1 MGFETFGIEP
11 SGEMFA
17 LYQVFLAAALGA
29 LIGVERSIA
38 GKNAGMR
45 TYALVSMGSCLL
57 TVVSVLVAPRYL
69 GIGDVDPFRIA
80 AAIVMG
86 IGFIGTGL
94 VIHREAHPVGLTT
107 AAGIWVA
114 AAIGIATGFQLYL
127 LSINTAILTLFIF
140 TALAWVERR
149 IESSFHRKENFLTE

>member
-1 MGFETFGIEP
+1 MWGFGFEGGAT
-11 SGEMFA
+11 EMTAVWQILLA
-17 LYQVFLAAALGA
+17 LILGA
-29 LIGVERSIA
+29 CIGLERSVA

-57 TVVSVLVAPRYL
+57 TSLTVLVAPRYL

-94 VIHREAHPVGLTT
+94 VIHKGEHPVGLTT
-107 AAGIWVA
+107 AAGIWVT
-114 AAIGIATGFQLYL
+114 AAIGITVGFELYL
-127 LSINTAILTLFIF
+127 LAINAAILTLFIF
-140 TALAWVERR
+140 TVLSFVETKLEKKFAR
-149 IESSFHRKENFLTE
+149 STSD

>member
-1 MGFETFGIEP
+1 MEFLNAG
-11 SGEMFA
+11 GEIGA
-17 LYQVFLAAALGA
+17 LYQVLVAALLGA

-45 TYALVSMGSCLL
+45 TYALVSMGACLL
-57 TVVSVLVAPRYL
+57 TALSVLVAPRYL

-94 VIHREAHPVGLTT
+94 VIHKESHPIGLTT
-107 AAGIWVA
+107 AAGVWVA
-114 AAIGIATGFQLYL
+114 AAIGIAVGFNLYL
-127 LSINTAILTLFIF
+127 LALNATILTLFIF
-140 TALAWVERR
+140 TALAWVERK
-149 IESSFHRKENFLTE
+149 IEGRFSKDS